1 MRNILLLPLLLFI
14 FLPAYGQEFALPDV
28 HEKNGIHYLSGGAAK
43 NERESLKTTEK
54 DYNLKVSSISAGG
67 DYTGAFSL
75 QILDAR
81 GTLLLETM
89 TEGPI
94 FYAELPVGQYQING
108 KYQGQEKTLYA
119 TLSVNRLKMVN
130 FSWKE

>member
-1 MRNILLLPLLLFI
+1 MRNILLIPVLLFI

-28 HEKNGIHYLSGGAAK
+28 HEKNGIHYQSGGVAK
-43 NERESLKTTEK
+43 SEREALKNTEK
-54 DYNLKVSSISAGG
+54 DYNLKVSSISTGG
-67 DYTGAFSL
+67 EYTGAFSL

-81 GTLLLETM
+81 GNLLLDTT

-94 FYAELPVGQYQING
+94 FYADLPVGQYQING
-108 KYQGQEKTLYA
+108 KYQGQEKTLFA
-119 TLSVNRLKMVN
+119 TLAVNRLKMVN

>member
-1 MRNILLLPLLLFI
+1 MRNIILLPLFLFI
-14 FLPAYGQEFALPDV
+14 FLPAYAQEFALPDV

-43 NERESLKTTEK
+43 SERETLKNLEK

-67 DYTGAFSL
+67 EYTGAFSL
-75 QILDAR
+75 QILNTR
-81 GTLLLETM
+81 GDVLLDIT
-89 TEGPI
+89 TEGPV

-108 KYQGQEKTLYA
+108 KHDGQEKALFA
-119 TLSVNRLKMVN
+119 TLSVNRLKMIN